1 LEGDGKERRLKGER
15 TKIHYIYMFEDS
27 IMKLTKTLYKR
38 AGDGI
43 KLYKKARRVGI

>member
-1 LEGDGKERRLKGER
+1 
-15 TKIHYIYMFEDS
+15 
-27 IMKLTKTLYKR
+27 MKLTKTLYKR